1 MCNLAQYLQDRH
13 GNLTIFQ
20 HKIYPPGITQPRLRD
35 DFDKIS
41 CIPPGRPSEGVQGSW
56 ESFEHRA
63 YTVIDDGIDAWS
75 LVSSDVPQD
84 GAAEAIEFDPQGLQ
98 QCDLCQGPG
107 SCCIFFCKKAGVSFF
122 FFLLNTFYC
131 RRPSGRPLNPQEQ
144 RFPPRTCV
152 SPFVKIHPVAS
163 TNSHKPVG

>member
-1 MCNLAQYLQDRH
+1 MAPLDRVCNLAQYLQDRH

-41 CIPPGRPSEGVQGSW
+41 CIPPGRPSEGLQGSW

-63 YTVIDDGIDAWS
+63 YTVIDDGIDTWS

-107 SCCIFFCKKAGVSFF
+107 SCCIFFAKKPAYLTHRLSSCPQELARGHQPTPGWYSGVSF
-122 FFLLNTFYC
+122 
-131 RRPSGRPLNPQEQ
+131 S
-144 RFPPRTCV
+144 
-152 SPFVKIHPVAS
+152 
-163 TNSHKPVG
+163 

>member
-1 MCNLAQYLQDRH
+1 MPPLDRVCNLAQYLQDRH

-63 YTVIDDGIDAWS
+63 YTVIDDGIDALS

-107 SCCIFFCKKAGVSFF
+107 SCCIFFCKKAGVSHTPAFF
-122 FFLLNTFYC
+122 M
-131 RRPSGRPLNPQEQ
+131 
-144 RFPPRTCV
+144 
-152 SPFVKIHPVAS
+152 SPGA
-163 TNSHKPVG
+163 G

>member
-1 MCNLAQYLQDRH
+1 MPPLDRVCNLAQYLQDRH

-63 YTVIDDGIDAWS
+63 YTVIDDGIDTWS

-98 QCDLCQGPG
+98 QCDLCQGTWGTTRGTGFRTHPYPTCTPPVPHPYPTRG
-107 SCCIFFCKKAGVSFF
+107 NLREVVPHPYPNRTPIG
-122 FFLLNTFYC
+122 FLN
-131 RRPSGRPLNPQEQ
+131 RAR
-144 RFPPRTCV
+144 
-152 SPFVKIHPVAS
+152 
-163 TNSHKPVG
+163 